1 MIASVRGI
9 VQLVGADYVVLDVHG
24 VGLQIA
30 APRPVLGQIGAV
42 GDIATLYTHLYVR
55 EDALLLFG
63 FESPAQRGLFEVL
76 LGVSGIGPK
85 VALAIL
91 SATTPDELQGAI
103 AREDVGL
110 LSRVPGIGKK
120 TAARM
125 VLELKGKFGTTSVPA
140 SATVAPG
147 MMALNIELMEI
158 LVSLGYSTTEAQ
170 AAINAIPANAPND
183 TEERL
188 RYALQYFG
196 SV

>member
-9 VQLVGADYVVLDVHG
+9 IQQVGSDYVVLDVHG
-24 VGLQIA
+24 IGLQIA
-30 APRPVLGQIGAV
+30 APRPVLGQMAAIGE
-42 GDIATLYTHLYVR
+42 IATLYTHLYVR
-55 EDALLLFG
+55 EDALQLFG
-63 FESPAQRGLFEVL
+63 FESPAQRGLFELL

-91 SATTPDELQGAI
+91 SATTPDELQSAI

-110 LSRVPGIGKK
+110 LSKVPGIGKK
-120 TAARM
+120 TAARL
-125 VLELKGKFGTTSVPA
+125 VLELKGKFGPA
-140 SATVAPG
+140 TLPSSSPIATG
-147 MMALNIELMEI
+147 MMAINIELMEI
-158 LVSLGYSTTEAQ
+158 LVSLGYSTSEAQ
-170 AAINAIPANAPND
+170 AAINTIPANAPND